1 MIYEWLAAVLFWAA
15 ATGPAFDAAYRAGL
29 QALQE
34 NRLPEAQS
42 QLEAAS
48 KMQPRNPQV
57 WLALAQTYFKE
68 KKKPMADAAALRA
81 ETLGAADP
89 VVLQALAFYFAE
101 SQNPAKAAVFETRY
115 AEKSQDEQAYVR
127 AVQLY
132 LSAKQMPQA
141 IATAQKA
148 LLRGHDLPDLHELL
162 ANCYDSTNQFSKAT
176 QEYGLALKARP
187 FDESYYFQYA
197 EAFLRREKFSEALQV
212 LDAARERFDKS
223 AQIELARG
231 VALYGL
237 RRFPETVD
245 AFLKTIALAPDI
257 DQPYLFLGRM
267 LDVVEDKMPEVS
279 GALASYASM
288 KPNDSVSSFLY
299 AKALLA
305 QQAEP
310 DQVEPLLRKS
320 IQLNPAYWESHF
332 ELGTVLEKRSDW
344 TGAVQEYRKSI
355 ELNAKAS
362 APHYRLARVYERLG
376 KTQDAVAERAVHARL
391 EAAEKAAV
399 GHGIAGR

>member
-1 MIYEWLAAVLFWAA
+1 
-15 ATGPAFDAAYRAGL
+15 
-29 QALQE
+29 
-34 NRLPEAQS
+34 
-42 QLEAAS
+42 
-48 KMQPRNPQV
+48 
-57 WLALAQTYFKE
+57 
-68 KKKPMADAAALRA
+68 
-81 ETLGAADP
+81 
-89 VVLQALAFYFAE
+89 
-101 SQNPAKAAVFETRY
+101 
-115 AEKSQDEQAYVR
+115 
-127 AVQLY
+127 
-132 LSAKQMPQA
+132 
-141 IATAQKA
+141 
-148 LLRGHDLPDLHELL
+148 
-162 ANCYDSTNQFSKAT
+162 
-176 QEYGLALKARP
+176 
-187 FDESYYFQYA
+187 
-197 EAFLRREKFSEALQV
+197 
-212 LDAARERFDKS
+212 
-223 AQIELARG
+223 
-231 VALYGL
+231 
-237 RRFPETVD
+237 
-245 AFLKTIALAPDI
+245 LKTIALAPDI

-399 GHGIAGR
+399 GRGIAGR